1 MSLTDFGTSNTRY
14 KFYVNI
20 KYRTNRFFWMKNT
33 YMAGISEHT
42 KITNNLGIFKR
53 NVRATR
59 HQSRNKKKNL
69 ENAEYS
75 FTMNYDVN

>member
-1 MSLTDFGTSNTRY
+1 
-14 KFYVNI
+14 
-20 KYRTNRFFWMKNT
+20 MKNT